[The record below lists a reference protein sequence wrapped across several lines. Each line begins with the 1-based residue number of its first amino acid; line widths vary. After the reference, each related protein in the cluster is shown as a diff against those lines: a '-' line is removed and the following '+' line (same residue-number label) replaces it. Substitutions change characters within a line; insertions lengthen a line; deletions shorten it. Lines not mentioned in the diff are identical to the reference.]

1 LNSDRWQQIKQ
12 VFNDAL
18 QRERLQRAAFLA
30 EACADDLDLRAE
42 VEKLLASYE
51 TDFMDQPAVGEVAS
65 TIVSARQQLRTG
77 QRLGR
82 YRIAKSIGAG
92 GMGEV
97 YLAHDTELERDVA
110 LKILTGE
117 VAADQQRMR
126 RFVQEAKTASALNH
140 PNIITIYEVGQ
151 AEGSRFIATEY
162 IKGDTLRQRMRREP
176 LSLRECFEVALQ
188 VATAL
193 SAAHEAKVVH
203 RDIKPENI
211 MLRPDGLVK
220 VLDFGLAKLTET
232 AVAASD
238 PNAATRMQINTAPGI
253 VMGTFNYMSPEQARG
268 KEVDLRTDIWSFGV
282 VLYEM
287 LTGHIPFTG
296 ETSSDVI
303 AAILKNEPAPLS
315 TYAPDAPAEL
325 QRITRKALR
334 KERDERYQTIKDLLL
349 DLKSLQRELE
359 LAAEME
365 RTMAPE
371 LRSAASPASI
381 SGNQVVDSTAQAA
394 TAQTRSVE
402 GVRTASS
409 AEYIVTQIRSH
420 RRSAIV
426 ALAVLL
432 LAGAALSYLFYFRRA
447 SKAPLTAQDT
457 ILLADFDNKTDD
469 PIFDGTLRQGLAVQL
484 QQSPFLNFLPDA
496 QVRQTLRL
504 MNHAP
509 DERITRDIAREICQ
523 RQELKA
529 LIAGTIAKFDRN
541 YSLTLEAVNCQTGDT
556 IALTQAQADGKD
568 QVLASLST
576 AANDLREKLGESLSS
591 IKKFDVPIDQLT
603 TGSLD
608 ALKAYSLGFDRS
620 NRGKYFESIPLF
632 KHATELDPNFAYA
645 YGLLA
650 GNYTILNQP
659 RHAAENAARA
669 FALKERVSEREKLQ
683 ITNFYYSFTTGE
695 LDKSVETLE
704 VYKRTYPRD
713 FRPPGNLSFTYSWL
727 GQFEKALGE
736 ARASV
741 SLNPNVSAWQVALG
755 TSLLRLNRFGEA
767 KEVFA
772 RAITLNLDDP
782 RLHTGL
788 YEIAFIDHDTP
799 AMQQQLDWARS
810 QPDEFVIVD
819 MQTRTASYAG
829 QWRQAQGFA
838 RQAID
843 LSVRADVKEVAAK
856 YAADQGLRAAVLGRC
871 EQTRTY
877 AAQSLSLERN
887 QVTLA
892 RVALSQALCGD
903 NQAQSLIDEMLKQYS
918 KATIVIGL
926 WVPTIRAT
934 LELTHG
940 NAAKAIELLEGPKGY
955 EPVVE
960 FWTYYLRGQ
969 AYLKL
974 DKGMEA
980 AAEFN
985 QILGHRGQAPLS
997 ILYPLAQLGLARAA
1011 ELSGDTSQARKAYED
1026 FLAIWKDADADL
1038 SILQAAR
1045 AERGKLR

>member
-1 LNSDRWQQIKQ
+1 MNSERWQQIKQ

-18 QRERLQRAAFLA
+18 QRESSARAAFLA
-30 EACADDLDLRAE
+30 EACAYDAGLRAE
-42 VEKLLASYE
+42 VEKLLNSYE
-51 TDFMDQPAVGEVAS
+51 TDFLAQPAIGEVAE
-65 TIVSARQQLRTG
+65 TIVGARQQLKVG

-82 YRIAKSIGAG
+82 YRITQPLGKG

-110 LKILTGE
+110 LKILTAE
-117 VAADQQRMR
+117 VAGDQQRMQ
-126 RFVQEAKTASALNH
+126 RFIQEAKTASALNH

-162 IKGDTLRQRMRREP
+162 IRGDTLRQRMRLEP
-176 LSLRECFEVALQ
+176 LSLRECFEIAVQ

-193 SAAHEAKVVH
+193 SAAHDAKVVH
-203 RDIKPENI
+203 RDIKPENV

-220 VLDFGLAKLTET
+220 VLDFGLAKLTEKN
-232 AVAASD
+232 AAGLHD
-238 PNAATRMQINTAPGI
+238 PDAATRLQINTAPGV

-287 LTGHIPFTG
+287 LTGLTPFTG
-296 ETSSDVI
+296 ETPSDLI
-303 AAILKNEPAPLS
+303 AAILKSEPPLLS
-315 TYAPDAPAEL
+315 TYAPDTPAEL
-325 QRITRKALR
+325 QRIVKKTLK
-334 KERDERYQTIKDLLL
+334 KERDERYHGVKDLLT

-359 LAAEME
+359 FAAETE
-365 RTMAPE
+365 RTLSPG
-371 LRSAASPASI
+371 LRNAANPARI
-381 SGNQVVDSTAQAA
+381 SGDQVVASTAEAA

-402 GVRTASS
+402 AVRPASS
-409 AEYIVTQIRSH
+409 AEYIQIKSH
-420 RRSAIV
+420 KRGAIV
-426 ALAVLL
+426 ALAALL
-432 LAGAALSYLFYFRRA
+432 VAGAALSYLFYLKRP
-447 SKAPLTAQDT
+447 SKATLTAQDT

-469 PIFDGTLRQGLAVQL
+469 PIFDDTLRQGLAVQL
-484 QQSPFLNFLPDA
+484 QQSPFLNLLPDA
-496 QVRQTLRL
+496 QARQTLRL
-504 MNHAP
+504 MNRSP

-541 YSLTLEAVNCQTGDT
+541 YSLTLEAINCQNGET

-568 QVLASLST
+568 QVLTSLSS
-576 AANDLREKLGESLSS
+576 AATDLREKLGESLSS
-591 IKKFDVPIDQLT
+591 IKRFDVPIDQLT

-632 KHATELDPNFAYA
+632 RHATELDPNFAYA

-650 GNYTILNQP
+650 GNYNILNQP
-659 RHAAENAARA
+659 RHSSENAARA
-669 FALKERVSEREKLQ
+669 FALKERVSEREKLH
-683 ITNFYYSFTTGE
+683 ITNFYYSYTTGE

-713 FRPPGNLSFTYSWL
+713 FRPPGNLSFTYGWM
-727 GQFEKALGE
+727 GQFEKALAE
-736 ARASV
+736 ARDSV
-741 SLNPNVSAWQVALG
+741 RLNPNISAWQVALG

-772 RAITLNLDDP
+772 RAIAMNLDDP

-788 YEIAFIDHDTP
+788 YEIGFIDHDP
-799 AMQQQLDWARS
+799 AAMQQQLDWARS

-819 MQTRTASYAG
+819 MQTRAASYAG
-829 QWRQAQGFA
+829 QWRQAQEFA
-838 RQAID
+838 RQAVD
-843 LSVRADVKEVAAK
+843 KATRADVKEVAAK
-856 YAADQGLRAAVLGRC
+856 YDADQGLRAAVIGRC

-877 AAQSLSLERN
+877 AAQSLLLERN

-903 NQAQSLIDEMLKQYS
+903 NQAQVLIDEMLKQYP
-918 KATIVIGL
+918 KDMITNGL
-926 WVPTIRAT
+926 WLPTVRAA
-934 LELTHG
+934 LELSHG
-940 NAAKAIELLEGPKGY
+940 NSAQAVELLETTRTY
-955 EPVVE
+955 EPAAE
-960 FWTYYLRGQ
+960 FWTHYLRGQ
-969 AYLKL
+969 AFLKL
-974 DKGMEA
+974 NRGSEA
-980 AAEFN
+980 AAEFK
-985 QILGHRGQAPLS
+985 QILEHRGEAPLS
-997 ILYPLAQLGLARAA
+997 VLYPLAQLGLARAA
-1011 ELSGDTSQARKAYED
+1011 QQTGDSSQAVKPYED

-1038 SILQAAR
+1038 PVLQSAR
-1045 AERGKLR
+1045 AERGKLK